1 MVTKSIEAKPQFQ
14 RIEVPW
20 IRFLIIALVVTAL
33 AGCAASPDSPLASP
47 YFELEPGSVLELHR
61 DLEIPPGMARV
72 FLQRGKVIPKGE
84 VNQYEPSCDFEVRD
98 LSQELQV
105 IRKGVFSIER
115 EQFGREAVAE
125 SGGLKLAFSGGLW
138 MGGGFSVFRY
148 RRFWLQSDDQ
158 PEVMRMTCRGT
169 WEEIV
174 RASPPTLPEI
184 RIALGEIFSIKPDT
198 EVP

>member
-1 MVTKSIEAKPQFQ
+1 MFMVPKSPLIKM
-14 RIEVPW
+14 PW
-20 IRFLIIALVVTAL
+20 TRFLTISMVVTAL

-72 FLQRGKVIPKGE
+72 FLQRGKVIPRGE
-84 VNQYEPSCDFEVRD
+84 MNQYEPSCDFEVRD
-98 LSQELQV
+98 LSQEIQI

-125 SGGLKLAFSGGLW
+125 SDGIKLAFYGSLW
-138 MGGGFSVFRY
+138 RGGGPSVFRY
-148 RRFWLQSDDQ
+148 RRFWLQSEEQ

>member
-1 MVTKSIEAKPQFQ
+1 MFMVPKSVLIKM
-14 RIEVPW
+14 PW
-20 IRFLIIALVVTAL
+20 TRFLTILMVVTAL
-33 AGCAASPDSPLASP
+33 TGCAASPDSPLASP

-72 FLQRGKVIPKGE
+72 FLQRGKVLSRGE
-84 VNQYEPSCDFEVRD
+84 MNQYEPSCDIEVRD
-98 LSQELQV
+98 LSHEIQI
-105 IRKGVFSIER
+105 IRKGVFPIEK

-125 SGGLKLAFSGGLW
+125 SGALKLAFSGGLW
-138 MGGGFSVFRY
+138 KGGGFSVFRY
-148 RRFWLQSDDQ
+148 RRFWLQSEDQ

-184 RIALGEIFSIKPDT
+184 RIALGKVFSIKQDT
-198 EVP
+198 DIP